1 MENSME
7 YVFAGMVFTLLV
19 VWIVRKTEDKK

>member
-1 MENSME
+1 ME

>member
-19 VWIVRKTEDKK
+19 VWIVRRTEDKK